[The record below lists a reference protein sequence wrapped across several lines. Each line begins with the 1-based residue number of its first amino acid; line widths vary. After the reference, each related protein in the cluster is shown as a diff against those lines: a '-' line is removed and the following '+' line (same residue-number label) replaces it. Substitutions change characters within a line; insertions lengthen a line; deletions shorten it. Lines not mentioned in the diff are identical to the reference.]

1 MKTIVEQV
9 RLIETMRG
17 NGLKMPAA
25 SEKTTRLNNRKSI
38 VITLDLPAG
47 HRLTEADVAVK
58 RPGTGI
64 APKHLELVRG
74 RTLNRPVA
82 ADEVLS
88 WGDLQ

>member
-1 MKTIVEQV
+1 
-9 RLIETMRG
+9 
-17 NGLKMPAA
+17 LKMPAA
-25 SEKTTRLNNRKSI
+25 SEKVTRLNNRKSI
-38 VITLDLPAG
+38 VITHDLPAG
-47 HRLTEADVAVK
+47 HRLMEADVAVK

-74 RTLNRPVA
+74 RTLSRPVT